1 MSVCTCACV
10 VSGHLRDSKPMG
22 RGRKGGKDGR
32 GETADTLNYEIWER
46 NFRRPSCYFP
56 RHPVS

>member
-32 GETADTLNYEIWER
+32 GETADTLNYEIWVQS
-46 NFRRPSCYFP
+46 F
-56 RHPVS
+56 